1 MQACLPSNIKPTFSV
16 HTQMSAL
23 VSSAHVIPPRQQAG
37 HEGSVSIRPNLDLD
51 CQRNIVS
58 RLLNLKSPSPPV
70 IFSLPH
76 VVCLYQ
82 SSWEQ
87 PLLRHW
93 LECRLR
99 TVRPASH
106 QLSAQLPYLLPHLI
120 STPAIHHALTS
131 PQSVCSCARVK
142 VA

>member
-82 SSWEQ
+82 SSWE
-87 PLLRHW
+87 
-93 LECRLR
+93 
-99 TVRPASH
+99 
-106 QLSAQLPYLLPHLI
+106 
-120 STPAIHHALTS
+120 
-131 PQSVCSCARVK
+131 
-142 VA
+142 